1 MNESPTPADTV
12 DAARGNRPNIVMLGG
27 FGRSGSTLLERC
39 LAESPGVVGMGEVLH
54 LWERG
59 LRDDELCGCS
69 VPFSHCPFWIE
80 VGQRAFGGWAHIDVQ
95 EAVADRAAV
104 VRNRYLL
111 ELITGITPA
120 SRKIRRDRFVKRI
133 NALYRAAEKSS
144 AARVIVDSSK
154 HPAYAYFLRHADV
167 NLKCVLVVRDPRG
180 VAYSWSKVVR
190 RPETGQA
197 EELMPRY
204 STVSA
209 VTNWTV
215 YGLLFHALSLFKV
228 DVKTVHY
235 EDFMASPREVVE
247 DILRFAGVEPGPGD
261 LDHIESDAVELS
273 AHHTVAGNPMRMAT
287 GRLGIKADAA
297 WKISMPSRDRR
308 VAGILSFP
316 LRLAYSLRRR

>member
-80 VGQRAFGGWAHIDVQ
+80 VGQRAFGGWAHIDAQ

-197 EELMPRY
+197 E
-204 STVSA
+204 
-209 VTNWTV
+209 
-215 YGLLFHALSLFKV
+215 
-228 DVKTVHY
+228 
-235 EDFMASPREVVE
+235 
-247 DILRFAGVEPGPGD
+247 
-261 LDHIESDAVELS
+261 
-273 AHHTVAGNPMRMAT
+273 
-287 GRLGIKADAA
+287 
-297 WKISMPSRDRR
+297 
-308 VAGILSFP
+308 
-316 LRLAYSLRRR
+316 